1 MEFFSLFYQLNVYG
15 QDLFYHLKGWDNG
28 MQDFV
33 AANNQF
39 PTIWLVTFFSALL
52 VFVVY
57 YYILNHPRFNKVWH
71 WLITM
76 AVLAI
81 GIFIWSRG
89 LVMSDIAG
97 VSLHPVDPA
106 LNVSAD
112 NALMFGVYN
121 AVLLPSSSSY
131 SPSWVGLEARTA
143 RILLGNHS
151 LTGSS
156 HGKVICIWYRR
167 YRFKNP
173 PRPHNDAGQR
183 C

>member
-39 PTIWLVTFFSALL
+39 PTIWLVTFFSALV

-81 GIFIWSRG
+81 GIFVWSRG

-97 VSLHPVDPA
+97 VSMHPIDPA

-121 AVLLPSSSSY
+121 AVLSAIFFIFFSVVGRFGSKNCKN
-131 SPSWVGLEARTA
+131 SPWK
-143 RILLGNHS
+143 S
-151 LTGSS
+151 LINR
-156 HGKVICIWYRR
+156 K
-167 YRFKNP
+167 
-173 PRPHNDAGQR
+173 
-183 C
+183 

>member
-1 MEFFSLFYQLNVYG
+1 
-15 QDLFYHLKGWDNG
+15 

-39 PTIWLVTFFSALL
+39 PTIWLVTVFSALL

-81 GIFIWSRG
+81 SIFFWSRG

-97 VSLHPVDPA
+97 VSLHPIDPA

-121 AVLLPSSSSY
+121 AVLSAIFFLFFSIVGRFGSKNCKN
-131 SPSWVGLEARTA
+131 SPWK
-143 RILLGNHS
+143 S
-151 LTGSS
+151 LINR
-156 HGKVICIWYRR
+156 K
-167 YRFKNP
+167 
-173 PRPHNDAGQR
+173 
-183 C
+183 

>member
-81 GIFIWSRG
+81 GIFVWSRG

-97 VSLHPVDPA
+97 VSLHPIDPA

-121 AVLLPSSSSY
+121 AVLSAIFFLFFSVVGRFGSKNCKN
-131 SPSWVGLEARTA
+131 SPWK
-143 RILLGNHS
+143 S
-151 LTGSS
+151 LINR
-156 HGKVICIWYRR
+156 K
-167 YRFKNP
+167 
-173 PRPHNDAGQR
+173 
-183 C
+183 

>member
-71 WLITM
+71 WLITK
-76 AVLAI
+76 
-81 GIFIWSRG
+81 GC
-89 LVMSDIAG
+89 
-97 VSLHPVDPA
+97 P
-106 LNVSAD
+106 
-112 NALMFGVYN
+112 
-121 AVLLPSSSSY
+121 
-131 SPSWVGLEARTA
+131 
-143 RILLGNHS
+143 
-151 LTGSS
+151 
-156 HGKVICIWYRR
+156 R
-167 YRFKNP
+167 YRNLLLVK
-173 PRPHNDAGQR
+173 GTGLI
-183 C
+183 

>member
-1 MEFFSLFYQLNVYG
+1 
-15 QDLFYHLKGWDNG
+15 

-121 AVLLPSSSSY
+121 AVLSAIFFLFFSIVGRFGSKNCKN
-131 SPSWVGLEARTA
+131 SPWK
-143 RILLGNHS
+143 S
-151 LTGSS
+151 LINR
-156 HGKVICIWYRR
+156 K
-167 YRFKNP
+167 
-173 PRPHNDAGQR
+173 
-183 C
+183 

>member
-39 PTIWLVTFFSALL
+39 PTIWLVTFFTALL

-76 AVLAI
+76 AFLAI
-81 GIFIWSRG
+81 GIFVWSRG
-89 LVMSDIAG
+89 LVMSDIIG
-97 VSLHPVDPA
+97 VSQHPIDPA

-112 NALMFGVYN
+112 NAMMFGVYN
-121 AVLLPSSSSY
+121 AVLSAIFFLFFSIVGRFGSKNCKN
-131 SPSWVGLEARTA
+131 SPWK
-143 RILLGNHS
+143 S
-151 LTGSS
+151 LINR
-156 HGKVICIWYRR
+156 K
-167 YRFKNP
+167 
-173 PRPHNDAGQR
+173 
-183 C
+183 

>member
-112 NALMFGVYN
+112 NALMFGVYI
-121 AVLLPSSSSY
+121 AVLSAIFFLFFSIVGRFGSKNCKN
-131 SPSWVGLEARTA
+131 SPWK
-143 RILLGNHS
+143 S
-151 LTGSS
+151 LINR
-156 HGKVICIWYRR
+156 K
-167 YRFKNP
+167 
-173 PRPHNDAGQR
+173 
-183 C
+183 

>member
-1 MEFFSLFYQLNVYG
+1 
-15 QDLFYHLKGWDNG
+15 

-71 WLITM
+71 WLITLGAL
-76 AVLAI
+76 AV

-97 VSLHPVDPA
+97 VSSHPVDPA
-106 LNVSAD
+106 LNVSND
-112 NALMFGVYN
+112 NALMIGVYN
-121 AVLLPSSSSY
+121 AVLSSIFFLFFSIIGRFGSKNCKN
-131 SPSWVGLEARTA
+131 SPWK
-143 RILLGNHS
+143 S
-151 LTGSS
+151 LINR
-156 HGKVICIWYRR
+156 K
-167 YRFKNP
+167 
-173 PRPHNDAGQR
+173 
-183 C
+183 

>member
-121 AVLLPSSSSY
+121 AVLSAIFFLFFSIAGRFGSKNCKN
-131 SPSWVGLEARTA
+131 SPWK
-143 RILLGNHS
+143 S
-151 LTGSS
+151 LINR
-156 HGKVICIWYRR
+156 K
-167 YRFKNP
+167 
-173 PRPHNDAGQR
+173 
-183 C
+183 

>member
-1 MEFFSLFYQLNVYG
+1 MDFFSLFYQLNVYG

-57 YYILNHPRFNKVWH
+57 YYILNHPRLNKVWH
-71 WLITM
+71 WLIAM
-76 AVLAI
+76 VVLAI
-81 GIFIWSRG
+81 CIFIWSRS
-89 LVMSDIAG
+89 LVISDITG
-97 VSLHPVDPA
+97 VSLHPIDPA

-121 AVLLPSSSSY
+121 AVLSAIFFLFFSIVGRFGSKNCKN
-131 SPSWVGLEARTA
+131 SPWK
-143 RILLGNHS
+143 S
-151 LTGSS
+151 LINR
-156 HGKVICIWYRR
+156 K
-167 YRFKNP
+167 
-173 PRPHNDAGQR
+173 
-183 C
+183 

>member
-97 VSLHPVDPA
+97 VSLHPVDSA

-121 AVLLPSSSSY
+121 AVLSAIFFLFFSIVGRFGSKNCKN
-131 SPSWVGLEARTA
+131 SPWK
-143 RILLGNHS
+143 S
-151 LTGSS
+151 LINR
-156 HGKVICIWYRR
+156 K
-167 YRFKNP
+167 
-173 PRPHNDAGQR
+173 
-183 C
+183 

>member
-81 GIFIWSRG
+81 GIFIWSRS

-97 VSLHPVDPA
+97 VSLHLVDPA

-121 AVLLPSSSSY
+121 AVLSAIFFLFFSIVGRFGSKNCKN
-131 SPSWVGLEARTA
+131 SPWK
-143 RILLGNHS
+143 S
-151 LTGSS
+151 LINR
-156 HGKVICIWYRR
+156 K
-167 YRFKNP
+167 
-173 PRPHNDAGQR
+173 
-183 C
+183 

>member
-52 VFVVY
+52 VFIVY

-81 GIFIWSRG
+81 GIFFWSRG
-89 LVMSDIAG
+89 LVLSDIAG
-97 VSLHPVDPA
+97 VSMHPIDPA

-121 AVLLPSSSSY
+121 AVLSAIFFFFFSIVGRFGSKNCKN
-131 SPSWVGLEARTA
+131 SPWK
-143 RILLGNHS
+143 S
-151 LTGSS
+151 LINR
-156 HGKVICIWYRR
+156 K
-167 YRFKNP
+167 
-173 PRPHNDAGQR
+173 
-183 C
+183 

>member
-1 MEFFSLFYQLNVYG
+1 
-15 QDLFYHLKGWDNG
+15 

-89 LVMSDIAG
+89 LVMSDIDG

-121 AVLLPSSSSY
+121 AVLSAIFFLFFSIAGRFGSKNCKN
-131 SPSWVGLEARTA
+131 SPWK
-143 RILLGNHS
+143 S
-151 LTGSS
+151 LINR
-156 HGKVICIWYRR
+156 K
-167 YRFKNP
+167 
-173 PRPHNDAGQR
+173 
-183 C
+183 

>member
-81 GIFIWSRG
+81 GIFFWSRG
-89 LVMSDIAG
+89 LVLSDIAG
-97 VSLHPVDPA
+97 VSMHPIDSA

-121 AVLLPSSSSY
+121 AVLSAIFFFFFSIVGRFGSKNCKN
-131 SPSWVGLEARTA
+131 SPWK
-143 RILLGNHS
+143 S
-151 LTGSS
+151 LINR
-156 HGKVICIWYRR
+156 K
-167 YRFKNP
+167 
-173 PRPHNDAGQR
+173 
-183 C
+183 

>member
-39 PTIWLVTFFSALL
+39 PTIWLVTFFSTLL

-121 AVLLPSSSSY
+121 AVLSAIFFLFFSIVGRFGSKNCKN
-131 SPSWVGLEARTA
+131 SPWK
-143 RILLGNHS
+143 S
-151 LTGSS
+151 LINR
-156 HGKVICIWYRR
+156 K
-167 YRFKNP
+167 
-173 PRPHNDAGQR
+173 
-183 C
+183 

>member
-81 GIFIWSRG
+81 GIFFWSRG
-89 LVMSDIAG
+89 LVLSDIAG
-97 VSLHPVDPA
+97 VSMHPIDPA

-121 AVLLPSSSSY
+121 AVLSAIFFLFFSIVGRFGSKNCKN
-131 SPSWVGLEARTA
+131 SPWK
-143 RILLGNHS
+143 S
-151 LTGSS
+151 LINR
-156 HGKVICIWYRR
+156 K
-167 YRFKNP
+167 
-173 PRPHNDAGQR
+173 
-183 C
+183 

>member
-1 MEFFSLFYQLNVYG
+1 MKFFSLFYQLNVYG

-81 GIFIWSRG
+81 GIFFWSRG
-89 LVMSDIAG
+89 LVLSDIAG
-97 VSLHPVDPA
+97 VSMHPIDPA

-121 AVLLPSSSSY
+121 AVLSAIFFLFFSIVGRFGSKNCKN
-131 SPSWVGLEARTA
+131 SPWK
-143 RILLGNHS
+143 S
-151 LTGSS
+151 LINR
-156 HGKVICIWYRR
+156 K
-167 YRFKNP
+167 
-173 PRPHNDAGQR
+173 
-183 C
+183 

>member
-1 MEFFSLFYQLNVYG
+1 MDFFSLFYQLNVYG
-15 QDLFYHLKGWDNG
+15 EDLFYHLKGWDNG

-39 PTIWLVTFFSALL
+39 PTIWLVTFLSALL

-81 GIFIWSRG
+81 SIFIWSRG

-121 AVLLPSSSSY
+121 AVLSAIFFLFFSIVGRFGSKNCKN
-131 SPSWVGLEARTA
+131 SPWK
-143 RILLGNHS
+143 S
-151 LTGSS
+151 LINR
-156 HGKVICIWYRR
+156 K
-167 YRFKNP
+167 
-173 PRPHNDAGQR
+173 
-183 C
+183 

>member
-81 GIFIWSRG
+81 GIFVWSRG

-121 AVLLPSSSSY
+121 AVLSAIFFLFFSIVGRFGSKNCKN
-131 SPSWVGLEARTA
+131 SPWK
-143 RILLGNHS
+143 S
-151 LTGSS
+151 LINR
-156 HGKVICIWYRR
+156 K
-167 YRFKNP
+167 
-173 PRPHNDAGQR
+173 
-183 C
+183 

>member
-39 PTIWLVTFFSALL
+39 PTIWLVTFYSALL

-106 LNVSAD
+106 LTVSAD

-121 AVLLPSSSSY
+121 AVLSAIFFLFFSIVGRFGSKNCKN
-131 SPSWVGLEARTA
+131 SPWK
-143 RILLGNHS
+143 S
-151 LTGSS
+151 LINR
-156 HGKVICIWYRR
+156 K
-167 YRFKNP
+167 
-173 PRPHNDAGQR
+173 
-183 C
+183 

>member
-1 MEFFSLFYQLNVYG
+1 MDLFSFFYQLNVYG

-39 PTIWLVTFFSALL
+39 PTIWLVTFFSAFL

-97 VSLHPVDPA
+97 ISLHPIDPA

-121 AVLLPSSSSY
+121 AVLSAIFFLFFSVVGRFRSKNCKN
-131 SPSWVGLEARTA
+131 SPWK
-143 RILLGNHS
+143 S
-151 LTGSS
+151 LINR
-156 HGKVICIWYRR
+156 K
-167 YRFKNP
+167 
-173 PRPHNDAGQR
+173 
-183 C
+183 

>member
-1 MEFFSLFYQLNVYG
+1 MDLFSLFYQLNVYG

-39 PTIWLVTFFSALL
+39 PTIWLVTFFSALM

-71 WLITM
+71 WLITA

-97 VSLHPVDPA
+97 DSLHPIDPA

-121 AVLLPSSSSY
+121 AVLSALFFLFFSIVGRFGSKNCKN
-131 SPSWVGLEARTA
+131 SPWK
-143 RILLGNHS
+143 S
-151 LTGSS
+151 LINR
-156 HGKVICIWYRR
+156 K
-167 YRFKNP
+167 
-173 PRPHNDAGQR
+173 
-183 C
+183 

>member
-81 GIFIWSRG
+81 GIFFWSRG
-89 LVMSDIAG
+89 LVLSDIAG
-97 VSLHPVDPA
+97 VSMHPIDPA

-121 AVLLPSSSSY
+121 AVLSAIFFLFFSIIGRFGSKNCKN
-131 SPSWVGLEARTA
+131 SPWK
-143 RILLGNHS
+143 S
-151 LTGSS
+151 LINR
-156 HGKVICIWYRR
+156 K
-167 YRFKNP
+167 
-173 PRPHNDAGQR
+173 
-183 C
+183 

>member
-28 MQDFV
+28 MQNFV

-121 AVLLPSSSSY
+121 AVLSAIFFLFFSIVGRFGSKNCKN
-131 SPSWVGLEARTA
+131 SPWK
-143 RILLGNHS
+143 S
-151 LTGSS
+151 LINR
-156 HGKVICIWYRR
+156 K
-167 YRFKNP
+167 
-173 PRPHNDAGQR
+173 
-183 C
+183 

>member
-28 MQDFV
+28 LQDFV

-39 PTIWLVTFFSALL
+39 PTIWMVTFFSALL

-81 GIFIWSRG
+81 GIFFWSRG
-89 LVMSDIAG
+89 LVLSDIAG
-97 VSLHPVDPA
+97 VSMHPIDPA

-121 AVLLPSSSSY
+121 AVLSAIFFFFFSIVGRFGSKNCKN
-131 SPSWVGLEARTA
+131 SPWK
-143 RILLGNHS
+143 S
-151 LTGSS
+151 LINR
-156 HGKVICIWYRR
+156 K
-167 YRFKNP
+167 
-173 PRPHNDAGQR
+173 
-183 C
+183 

>member
-1 MEFFSLFYQLNVYG
+1 MEFFSLFYQFNVYG

-81 GIFIWSRG
+81 GIFFWSRG
-89 LVMSDIAG
+89 LVLSDIAG
-97 VSLHPVDPA
+97 VSLHPIDPA

-121 AVLLPSSSSY
+121 AVLSAIFFLFFSIVGRFGSKNCKN
-131 SPSWVGLEARTA
+131 SPWK
-143 RILLGNHS
+143 S
-151 LTGSS
+151 LINR
-156 HGKVICIWYRR
+156 K
-167 YRFKNP
+167 
-173 PRPHNDAGQR
+173 
-183 C
+183 

>member
-81 GIFIWSRG
+81 GIFVWSRG

-97 VSLHPVDPA
+97 VSMHPIDPA

-112 NALMFGVYN
+112 NALLFGVYN
-121 AVLLPSSSSY
+121 AVLSAIFFLFFSFVGRFGSKNCKN
-131 SPSWVGLEARTA
+131 SPWK
-143 RILLGNHS
+143 S
-151 LTGSS
+151 LINR
-156 HGKVICIWYRR
+156 K
-167 YRFKNP
+167 
-173 PRPHNDAGQR
+173 
-183 C
+183 

>member
-81 GIFIWSRG
+81 SIFVWSRG

-97 VSLHPVDPA
+97 VSMHPIDPA

-121 AVLLPSSSSY
+121 AVLSAIFFLFFSVVGRFGSKNCKN
-131 SPSWVGLEARTA
+131 SPWK
-143 RILLGNHS
+143 S
-151 LTGSS
+151 LINR
-156 HGKVICIWYRR
+156 K
-167 YRFKNP
+167 
-173 PRPHNDAGQR
+173 
-183 C
+183 

>member
-1 MEFFSLFYQLNVYG
+1 MDFFSLFYQLNVYG

-81 GIFIWSRG
+81 GIFVWSRG

-97 VSLHPVDPA
+97 VSMHPIDPA

-121 AVLLPSSSSY
+121 AVLSAIFFLFFSVVGRFGSKNCKN
-131 SPSWVGLEARTA
+131 SPWK
-143 RILLGNHS
+143 S
-151 LTGSS
+151 LINR
-156 HGKVICIWYRR
+156 K
-167 YRFKNP
+167 
-173 PRPHNDAGQR
+173 
-183 C
+183 

>member
-1 MEFFSLFYQLNVYG
+1 MEFFSLFYQLNLYG

-71 WLITM
+71 WLISM
-76 AVLAI
+76 AVLAV

-97 VSLHPVDPA
+97 ASMHPVDSA

-112 NALMFGVYN
+112 NAMMFGVYN
-121 AVLLPSSSSY
+121 AVLSAIFFFFLSIIGRFGSRNCKN
-131 SPSWVGLEARTA
+131 SPWK
-143 RILLGNHS
+143 S
-151 LTGSS
+151 LINR
-156 HGKVICIWYRR
+156 K
-167 YRFKNP
+167 
-173 PRPHNDAGQR
+173 
-183 C
+183 